1 MAKTRP
7 EIIDSVQPMM
17 ERQVVQLTRLVDEL
31 LDVSRISRG
40 QLRLNLT
47 ELELRVVTEAA
58 IEQCQPSLH
67 ERHHAISVD
76 FADEPLI
83 VRGDGQRL
91 TQVIVNLLSNAAKY
105 MDLGGRVSVSTRSQD
120 GAAVLRV
127 LDSGFGIPPE
137 RLEDVFEMFT
147 QVPEHAVRAGGS
159 GLGIGLALA
168 RRLMALHG
176 GSIAAASEGLGRGSE
191 FTIRLPLLRR
201 EEALRAPASRAR
213 AHAIEA

>member
-1 MAKTRP
+1 M
-7 EIIDSVQPMM
+7 
-17 ERQVVQLTRLVDEL
+17 QLTRLVDEL

-47 ELELRVVTEAA
+47 ELELRVVAEAA

-76 FADEPLI
+76 FADEPLV
-83 VRGDGQRL
+83 VRGDAQRL

-201 EEALRAPASRAR
+201 EEPLRAPASRAR